1 MAADGT
7 YTYTANTAA
16 AEALDA
22 NDIVTDV
29 FTYTVKDDDDKNS
42 STATLTITVTGV
54 DDNPVAVNDTGYINE
69 DGTLTVA
76 DGGSAVTG
84 TDSNNNNES
93 GDTTGDVLLN
103 DTDADASAT
112 LVVSAIQGGSLGSV

>member
-1 MAADGT
+1 M
-7 YTYTANTAA
+7 
-16 AEALDA
+16 
-22 NDIVTDV
+22 
-29 FTYTVKDDDDKNS
+29 S
-42 STATLTITVTGV
+42 
-54 DDNPVAVNDTGYINE
+54 
-69 DGTLTVA
+69 

-112 LVVSAIQGGSLGSV
+112 LVVSAIQGGSLGSGVNGTYGTLTLY